1 MLQITVHRLLNAHR
15 CKLSLRTMLLR
26 EKYCLILRLQIK
38 ALACRLTCSHTKRRL
53 EIICK
58 ETTTRETPKSISVTF
73 SAFLIWEDVICI
85 YIFYLFICG
94 FWLVE
99 TASHEV
105 QSFQR
110 GPLQLSWEQKKE
122 KRKRQ
127 RASAVTQTHSCDK
140 AQLVFTVW
148 DLLGRARLVLIT
160 DALWH
165 FTDRH
170 RPSDKDSADNDEP
183 SHSPLSWGCVSQVTF
198 DVLRKSR
205 HCHRYIY
212 LILLKFKTFLRGA
225 QINK

>member
-53 EIICK
+53 ESICK

-73 SAFLIWEDVICI
+73 SAFSIWEDVISATVFTSVHI
-85 YIFYLFICG
+85 YIYFFVAFSLWKLLLTRC
-94 FWLVE
+94 
-99 TASHEV
+99 SH
-105 QSFQR
+105 FR
-110 GPLQLSWEQKKE
+110 GALCSSAENKRKKKE
-122 KRKRQ
+122 KDKR
-127 RASAVTQTHSCDK
+127 AAAVTHTHSCDK

-183 SHSPLSWGCVSQVTF
+183 SHSPLSWGCVHLTGH
-198 DVLRKSR
+198 LWCPEKKSS
-205 HCHRYIY
+205 
-212 LILLKFKTFLRGA
+212 LS
-225 QINK
+225 